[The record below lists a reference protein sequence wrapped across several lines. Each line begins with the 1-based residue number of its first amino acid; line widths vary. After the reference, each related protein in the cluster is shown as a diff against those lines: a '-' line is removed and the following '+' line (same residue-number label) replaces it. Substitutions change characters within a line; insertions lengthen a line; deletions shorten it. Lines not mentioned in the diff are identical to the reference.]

1 MNSIVEIWK
10 NLAGTYDSR
19 IALKDETTGYCL
31 SFTELY
37 EKINKTSQIIE
48 IVNLKKNCN
57 ILMCLNPHPLWHVID
72 QAIMTSNC
80 VSVLADPTSGISEIK
95 HIIETMQIETLFTDN
110 IKLISDLIKEKI
122 SINIFYVGTSDISI
136 YKSNESSNIYNLN
149 EEINITDFKPN
160 INKEYFPDDL
170 TSIMFSSGTS
180 GKTKGVMFSHQSL
193 LSTFYGYQKVVFSV
207 YKKTCVSVLSC
218 SHAAPRLTELAL
230 LSNGNTIIYTGYTK
244 YFKTVKKYKPYYLLC
259 VPKILNAVI
268 GEYKKECLKTSK
280 FFQIFNNIAFN
291 VSLKYYE
298 QKFKYSKNI
307 IIKAITKILSICNV
321 ICYTCFIKNIIEKFM
336 NPTTYIIAFGAVAGK
351 ITENTL
357 GAMELN
363 LLVHYGM
370 TEASVISY
378 SSKEHK
384 KAYSVGKINPD
395 MDVIISDVETGKK
408 LGFNQKGIIKVK
420 GKQVMK
426 GYYNNEEETKK
437 AFDSEGYL
445 ITGDLG
451 YISEDGFLYF
461 VGRHKNIIVLNN
473 GENVDSVKIEQL
485 CTESDF
491 VQQIVVFGQDKPY
504 LTAAIVLDNDYVK
517 KWAGN
522 KNIDITDKKV
532 NDLLKKDIIIDIN
545 NLIGKD
551 KFFRWIEQIKD
562 IVFIDEPF
570 TIENGLMT
578 RKYTII
584 KSKVYDKYKNLVD
597 NMYK

>member
-1 MNSIVEIWK
+1 MNSIVEIWG
-10 NLAGTYDSR
+10 NLADTYGSK
-19 IALKDETTGYCL
+19 IALKDESTGYCL

-37 EKINKTSQIIE
+37 ETINKTAQIIE
-48 IVNLKKNCN
+48 NLNLKKNCN
-57 ILMCLNPHPLWHVID
+57 ILLCLNPHPLWHVID

-110 IKLISDLIKEKI
+110 MKVVSELAEEKTSIHVFYTGTFDTNTYKNNKI
-122 SINIFYVGTSDISI
+122 SNIHS
-136 YKSNESSNIYNLN
+136 LQ
-149 EEINITDFKPN
+149 EEINSVKYESKQ
-160 INKEYFPDDL
+160 NKEYLPDDL

-193 LSTFYGYQKVVFSV
+193 LSTFLGYQKVVFSV

-218 SHAAPRLTELAL
+218 SHAAPRLTELAM
-230 LSNGNTIIYTGYTK
+230 LSNGNTIIYTNYTK

-259 VPKILNAVI
+259 VPKILNAIVE
-268 GEYKKECLKTSK
+268 EYKKECLKSSK
-280 FFQIFNNIAFN
+280 VFQILNNIAFN
-291 VSLKYYE
+291 ISLKYYKL
-298 QKFKYSKNI
+298 KFKYSTNI
-307 IIKAITKILSICNV
+307 IIKATTKILSLCNV
-321 ICYTCFIKNIIEKFM
+321 ICYNCFMKNIIEKFM

-351 ITENTL
+351 NTENIL
-357 GAMELN
+357 GAMGLN

-408 LGFNQKGIIKVK
+408 LGFSQKGIIKVK

-437 AFDSEGYL
+437 VFDSDGYL

-473 GENVDSVKIEQL
+473 GENVDSVKIEQI
-485 CTESDF
+485 CAESKF

-517 KWAGN
+517 KWAEN

-545 NLIGKD
+545 NLIGEN

-584 KSKVYDKYKNLVD
+584 RTKVYDKYQNLID

>member
-1 MNSIVEIWK
+1 MNSIVEIWG
-10 NLAGTYDSR
+10 NLADTYGSK
-19 IALKDETTGYCL
+19 IALKDESTGYCL

-37 EKINKTSQIIE
+37 ETINKTAQIIE
-48 IVNLKKNCN
+48 NLNLKKNCN
-57 ILMCLNPHPLWHVID
+57 ILLCLNPHPLWHVID

-110 IKLISDLIKEKI
+110 MKVVSELAEEKTSIHVFYTGTFDTNTYKNNKI
-122 SINIFYVGTSDISI
+122 SNIHS
-136 YKSNESSNIYNLN
+136 LQ
-149 EEINITDFKPN
+149 EEINSVKYESKQ
-160 INKEYFPDDL
+160 NKEYLPDDL

-193 LSTFYGYQKVVFSV
+193 LSTFLGYQKVVFSV

-218 SHAAPRLTELAL
+218 SHAAPRLTELAM
-230 LSNGNTIIYTGYTK
+230 LSNGNTIIYTNYTK

-259 VPKILNAVI
+259 VPKILNAIVE
-268 GEYKKECLKTSK
+268 EYKKECLKSSK
-280 FFQIFNNIAFN
+280 VFQILNNIAFN
-291 VSLKYYE
+291 ISLKYYKL
-298 QKFKYSKNI
+298 KFKYSTNI
-307 IIKAITKILSICNV
+307 IIKATTKILSLCNV
-321 ICYTCFIKNIIEKFM
+321 ICYNCFMKNIIEKFM

-351 ITENTL
+351 NTENIL
-357 GAMELN
+357 GAMGLN

-408 LGFNQKGIIKVK
+408 LGFSQKGIIKVK

-473 GENVDSVKIEQL
+473 GENVDSVKIEQI
-485 CTESDF
+485 CAESKF

-517 KWAGN
+517 KWAEN

-545 NLIGKD
+545 NLIGEN

-584 KSKVYDKYKNLVD
+584 RTKVYDKYQNLID

>member
-1 MNSIVEIWK
+1 MNSIVEVWEQLSK
-10 NLAGTYDSR
+10 EYSSR

-31 SFTELY
+31 SFMELY
-37 EKINKTSQIIE
+37 ETINKVSQILQNL
-48 IVNLKKNCN
+48 NLKTNCN
-57 ILMCLNPHPLWHVID
+57 ILVCLNPHPLWHVID

-80 VSVLADPTSGISEIK
+80 VSVLADPALGLSEIK
-95 HIIETMQIETLFTDN
+95 HLIETIQIEALFTDN
-110 IKLISDLIKEKI
+110 IKLVSDLVKEKI
-122 SINIFYVGTSDISI
+122 SINIFYVGISDIKI
-136 YKSNESSNIYNLN
+136 YRNNESSNIYNLN

-160 INKEYFPDDL
+160 ISKEYFPDDL

-230 LSNGNTIIYTGYTK
+230 LSHGNTIIYTGYTK

-259 VPKILNAVI
+259 VPKILNALI

-280 FFQIFNNIAFN
+280 IFQIFNNIAFN
-291 VSLKYYE
+291 FSLKYYE
-298 QKFKYSKNI
+298 LKFKYSKNI
-307 IIKAITKILSICNV
+307 IIKTITKILSLCNV
-321 ICYTCFIKNIIEKFM
+321 ICYNCFIKNIIEKFM
-336 NPTTYIIAFGAVAGK
+336 NSTTYIIAFGAVAGK
-351 ITENTL
+351 ITENILSTM
-357 GAMELN
+357 GLN

-370 TEASVISY
+370 TEVSIMSY

-384 KAYSVGKINPD
+384 KAYSVGKLNPY
-395 MDVIISDVETGKK
+395 MEVIISDLETGKK
-408 LGFNQKGIIKVK
+408 LGFNQKGMIKVK

-426 GYYNNEEETKK
+426 GYYNNEEETNKM
-437 AFDSEGYL
+437 FDSQGYL

-473 GENVDSVKIEQL
+473 GENVDSIKIEQF
-485 CTESDF
+485 CTQSDF
-491 VQQIVVFGQDKPY
+491 VQQAVIFGQDKPY
-504 LTAAIVLDNDYVK
+504 LTAAVVLDNDYVK
-517 KWAGN
+517 KWAQN
-522 KNIDITDKKV
+522 KNIDITDKKS
-532 NDLLKKDIIIDIN
+532 NDLLKKDVIIDIN
-545 NLIGKD
+545 NIIGKD
-551 KFFRWIEQIKD
+551 KFFKWIEQIKD

-584 KSKVYDKYKNLVD
+584 KSKVYNKYKNLVD

>member
-1 MNSIVEIWK
+1 MSSIVEIWG
-10 NLAGTYDSR
+10 NLADTYGSK
-19 IALKDETTGYCL
+19 IALKDESTGYCL

-37 EKINKTSQIIE
+37 ETINKTAQIIGNL
-48 IVNLKKNCN
+48 NLKKNCN
-57 ILMCLNPHPLWHVID
+57 ILLCLNPHPLWHVID

-110 IKLISDLIKEKI
+110 MKVVSELAEEKTSIHVFYTGTFDTNTYKNNKI
-122 SINIFYVGTSDISI
+122 SNIHS
-136 YKSNESSNIYNLN
+136 LQ
-149 EEINITDFKPN
+149 EEINSVKYESKQ
-160 INKEYFPDDL
+160 NKEYLPDDL

-193 LSTFYGYQKVVFSV
+193 LSTFLGYQKVVFSV

-218 SHAAPRLTELAL
+218 SHAAPRLTELAM
-230 LSNGNTIIYTGYTK
+230 LSNGNTIIYTNYTK

-259 VPKILNAVI
+259 VPKILNAIVE
-268 GEYKKECLKTSK
+268 EYKKECLKSSK
-280 FFQIFNNIAFN
+280 VFQILNNIAFN
-291 VSLKYYE
+291 ISLKYYKL
-298 QKFKYSKNI
+298 KFKYSTNI
-307 IIKAITKILSICNV
+307 IIKATTKILSLCNV
-321 ICYTCFIKNIIEKFM
+321 ICYNCFMKNIIEKFM
-336 NPTTYIIAFGAVAGK
+336 NPTTYIIAFGAFAGK
-351 ITENTL
+351 NTENIL
-357 GAMELN
+357 GAMGLN

-408 LGFNQKGIIKVK
+408 LGFSQKGIIKVK

-473 GENVDSVKIEQL
+473 GENVDSVKIEQI
-485 CTESDF
+485 CAESKF

-517 KWAGN
+517 KWAEN

-545 NLIGKD
+545 NLIGEN

-584 KSKVYDKYKNLVD
+584 RTKVYDKYQNLID

>member
-1 MNSIVEIWK
+1 MNSIVEVWEQLSK
-10 NLAGTYDSR
+10 EYGSR
-19 IALKDETTGYCL
+19 LALKDESAGYCL

-37 EKINKTSQIIE
+37 ETINKTSQIIE
-48 IVNLKKNCN
+48 NLNLKKNCN
-57 ILMCLNPHPLWHVID
+57 ILLCLNPHPLWHVID

-95 HIIETMQIETLFTDN
+95 HLIETMNIKALFTDN
-110 IKLISDLIKEKI
+110 TKVVSELEKEKI
-122 SINIFYVGTSDISI
+122 SVHIFYTGTSDISA
-136 YKSNESSNIYNLN
+136 YKNNKHIHNLQ
-149 EEINITDFKPN
+149 EEISSVKYELKQ
-160 INKEYFPDDL
+160 NKEYFSDDL
-170 TSIMFSSGTS
+170 ASIMFSSGTS
-180 GKTKGVMFSHQSL
+180 GKTKGVMFSRQSL
-193 LSTFYGYQKVVFSV
+193 LSTFLGYQKVVFPV

-218 SHAAPRLTELAL
+218 SHAAPRLTELAM
-230 LSNGNTIIYTGYTK
+230 LSNGNTIIYTNYTK

-259 VPKILNAVI
+259 VPKILNAII

-280 FFQIFNNIAFN
+280 IFQIFNNIAFN
-291 VSLKYYE
+291 ISLKYYE
-298 QKFKYSKNI
+298 QKFKYSKSI
-307 IIKAITKILSICNV
+307 IIKAITKMLSICNV

-336 NPTTYIIAFGAVAGK
+336 NPTTYVIAFGAVAGK

-357 GAMELN
+357 SAMGLN

-384 KAYSVGKINPD
+384 KAYSVGKLNPY
-395 MDVIISDVETGKK
+395 MDVIISDVETGEK
-408 LGFNQKGIIKVK
+408 LGFNQKGMIKVK

-437 AFDSEGYL
+437 VFDSEGYL

-473 GENVDSVKIEQL
+473 GENIDSVKIEQI
-485 CTESDF
+485 CTASNF

-504 LTAAIVLDNDYVK
+504 LTAAVVLDKDYVK
-517 KWAGN
+517 KWAKN

-545 NLIGKD
+545 NLIGEN

-584 KSKVYDKYKNLVD
+584 RTKVYDKYHNLID